1 MKFYSEVT
9 KELYDTPEQL
19 ADAENKFKSQHANK
33 PRTAKSDKMPKNEEM
48 KSPSKKELAAAV
60 EAAETK
66 VSEAKANMELA
77 KQKAQEVSKRYLEEI
92 DAIMEPAKQQ
102 LKDAQKARYDAI
114 QRFNET
120 YGAYTTTY
128 TGARAADEF
137 AHAVADMAT
146 FFPGLFRF

>member
-9 KELYDTPEQL
+9 KQLYDSQEQL
-19 ADAENKFKSQHANK
+19 VEAERAFSSQNVNK
-33 PRTAKSDKMPKNEEM
+33 RMAKSDKLLKNEEM
-48 KSPSKKELAAAV
+48 KIPSKKQLAAEV

>member
-9 KELYDTPEQL
+9 RQLYDSQEQL
-19 ADAENKFKSQHANK
+19 VEAERAFSSQNVNK
-33 PRTAKSDKMPKNEEM
+33 RMAKSDKLLKNEEM
-48 KSPSKKELAAAV
+48 KIPSKKQLAAEV

>member
-9 KELYDTPEQL
+9 RQLYDTQEQL
-19 ADAENKFKSQHANK
+19 VEAERVFNGQNINK
-33 PRTAKSDKMPKNEEM
+33 RMAKSDKTSKNEET
-48 KSPSKKELAAAV
+48 KIPTKKQLAAEV
-60 EAAETK
+60 EAAEVK
-66 VSEAKANMELA
+66 VNEAKANMELA
-77 KQKAQEVSKRYLEEI
+77 KQRAQEVSKKYLEEL

-114 QRFNET
+114 QRFNDM

-128 TGARAADEF
+128 TGAKAADEF
-137 AHAVADMAT
+137 ARAVADISN

>member
-19 ADAENKFKSQHANK
+19 AAAELKFNTQNVAKRMVKSA
-33 PRTAKSDKMPKNEEM
+33 KNEKNPEV
-48 KSPSKKELAAAV
+48 PSKKQLATEVELADQ
-60 EAAETK
+60 K

-77 KQKAQEVSKRYLEEI
+77 RQKAQELSKKYLEEI
-92 DAIMEPAKQQ
+92 DAILEPAKKE
-102 LKDAQKARYDAI
+102 LTNAQKARYDAI
-114 QRFNET
+114 QRFNDA
-120 YGAYTTTY
+120 YGPYSTTY

-137 AHAVADMAT
+137 ARAVADIST

>member
-9 KELYDTPEQL
+9 RQLYDTQEQL
-19 ADAENKFKSQHANK
+19 VEAERAFNGQNVNKRMAKADKIL
-33 PRTAKSDKMPKNEEM
+33 KNEEM
-48 KSPSKKELAAAV
+48 KLPSKKQLAAEV
-60 EAAETK
+60 EAAEAK

-77 KQKAQEVSKRYLEEI
+77 KQKAQEVSKKYLEEL

-114 QRFNET
+114 QRFNEA

>member
-19 ADAENKFKSQHANK
+19 AAAELKFNNQNVAKRMVK
-33 PRTAKSDKMPKNEEM
+33 PAKNEKNPEV
-48 KSPSKKELAAAV
+48 PSKKQLATEVELADQ
-60 EAAETK
+60 K

-77 KQKAQEVSKRYLEEI
+77 RQKAQELSKKYLEEI
-92 DAIMEPAKQQ
+92 DAILEPAKKE
-102 LKDAQKARYDAI
+102 LTNAQKARYDAI
-114 QRFNET
+114 QRFNDA
-120 YGAYTTTY
+120 YGPYSTTY

-137 AHAVADMAT
+137 ARAVADIST

>member
-9 KELYDTPEQL
+9 KQLYDTQDQL
-19 ADAENKFKSQHANK
+19 VEAELKFNNQNVNK
-33 PRTAKSDKMPKNEEM
+33 RMAKAEKLVKNEEL
-48 KSPSKKELAAAV
+48 PTKKQLAAEV
-60 EAAETK
+60 EAAEQK

-77 KQKAQEVSKRYLEEI
+77 KQRAQELSKKYLEEI
-92 DAIMEPAKQQ
+92 DAIIEPAKQQ

-114 QRFNET
+114 QRFNEA

-137 AHAVADMAT
+137 ARAVADMT
-146 FFPGLFRF
+146 SFFPGLFRF

>member
-19 ADAENKFKSQHANK
+19 AAAELKFNTQNVAKRMVKS
-33 PRTAKSDKMPKNEEM
+33 TKNEKTPEV
-48 KSPSKKELAAAV
+48 PSKKQLATEV
-60 EAAETK
+60 EIADQK

-77 KQKAQEVSKRYLEEI
+77 RQKAQELSKKYLEEI
-92 DAIMEPAKQQ
+92 DAILEPAKKE
-102 LKDAQKARYDAI
+102 LTNAQKARYDAI
-114 QRFNET
+114 QRFNDA
-120 YGAYTTTY
+120 YGPYSTTY

-137 AHAVADMAT
+137 ARAVADIST

>member
-9 KELYDTPEQL
+9 KQLYDTQDQL
-19 ADAENKFKSQHANK
+19 VEAELKFNNQNVNK
-33 PRTAKSDKMPKNEEM
+33 RMAKAEKLVKNEEAP
-48 KSPSKKELAAAV
+48 KLPTKKQLAAEV
-60 EAAETK
+60 EAAEQK

-77 KQKAQEVSKRYLEEI
+77 KQRAQELSKKYLEEI

-114 QRFNET
+114 QRFNEA

>member
-9 KELYDTPEQL
+9 RQLYDSQEQL
-19 ADAENKFKSQHANK
+19 VEAERAFNSQNVNK
-33 PRTAKSDKMPKNEEM
+33 RMAKSDKLLKNEEM
-48 KSPSKKELAAAV
+48 KIPSKKQLAAEV